1 MKLACTEIDRDRTP
15 LGDLVLERYE
25 APGGEVGY
33 QILIGGAFLMAT
45 HGHHSESALGPV
57 AHARLQRPARG
68 LKVLVGGLGAGHTLR
83 AALDLPGVTSVT
95 VVEIGARV
103 FDWNRRY
110 FAEANGRAVDDPR
123 VIARVADL
131 ADVLATSRGEF
142 DLMLLDVDNGP
153 GWLAA
158 PDNDRL
164 YRSGGVAAC
173 RRALTPGG
181 VLAVWSP
188 CRNAE
193 FLGTLRG
200 TFPAAEELSTRA
212 LAAVA
217 GETSDVLYVAVRPA
231 ARGSDLGPRTSDL

>member
-1 MKLACTEIDRDRTP
+1 MKLSCTEIDRDRTP
-15 LGDLVLERYE
+15 LGELVLERYQ
-25 APGGEVGY
+25 APDGEIGY
-33 QILIGGAFLMAT
+33 QLLIDGAFLMAT

-57 AHARLQRPARG
+57 AHARLQRPATG
-68 LKVLVGGLGAGHTLR
+68 LNVLVGGLGAGHTLR

-95 VVEIGARV
+95 VVEIGAKV
-103 FDWNRRY
+103 FEWNRRY
-110 FAEANGRAVDDPR
+110 FAEANGGAVDDPR
-123 VIARVADL
+123 VVARVGDL
-131 ADVLATSRGEF
+131 AEVLATSRGEF
-142 DLMLLDVDNGP
+142 DLKLLDVDNGP

-164 YRSGGVAAC
+164 YQSDGVAAC

-181 VLAVWSP
+181 VVAIWSP

-200 TFPAAEELSTRA
+200 TFPAAEEVSTRA
-212 LAAVA
+212 LAAAA

-231 ARGSDLGPRTSDL
+231 PRGSDLEPTS